1 MKLPEMM
8 GNRLN
13 IAIWDLQGQLAL
25 DSRSATDS
33 VGLDSIFLICL
44 AGSKHAQEG
53 RKAPP

>member
-33 VGLDSIFLICL
+33 VGLDSIFLIRL
-44 AGSKHAQEG
+44 AGSENAQEG